1 MQRLGSYALTLGFA
15 LQALGFFIVALA
27 VESVLPGGLDIGLV
41 TAGMGFGIIMPSV
54 IKAVIGGVD
63 SRHAGLASG
72 VVISALQIG
81 SALGIAIIG
90 GVFYSALGNGETSQ
104 AYPHAF
110 SLALGCIVAVLAV
123 GGGLSVSVARD
134 PA

>member
-54 IKAVIGGVD
+54 IKAVIGGID

-72 VVISALQIG
+72 VAISALQIG
-81 SALGIAIIG
+81 ASLGVAIIG
-90 GVFYSALGNGETSQ
+90 GVFYSSLGTGQDLN
-104 AYPHAF
+104 AYAHAF
-110 SLALGCIVAVLAV
+110 TLALGC
-123 GGGLSVSVARD
+123 
-134 PA
+134 